1 MTLDE
6 LKAGRTAVLMGGT
19 SAEREVSLQSGTTVQ
34 RGLDEAGFQTLTIDP
49 ADANW
54 LDQLRTADFAFI
66 ALHGPGGED
75 GTLQGALELLDIPY
89 SGTGVLGSALALDK
103 LRCKQLW
110 QGAGLPTAGFEVLR
124 KDSDWQAVIDRL
136 GTVFVKPACEGSSI
150 GMAKAGNAGELQ
162 HAWQVA
168 SEFAGPVLAEQFVD
182 GPEYTVGVL
191 GVSALPAILL
201 ETDNEFYDYEAKYL
215 SDDTRYLCPCGL
227 SDSEEKELAALSL
240 NAFFALDCAV
250 WGRVDVMRDSAGR
263 FQLLEVNTVPGMT
276 THSLVPMAAA
286 QQGMDVAQL
295 VERVVALSLER
306 GE

>member
-6 LKAGRTAVLMGGT
+6 LKSGRTAVLMGGT
-19 SAEREVSLQSGTTVQ
+19 SAEREVSLQSGATVQ
-34 RGLDEAGFQTLTIDP
+34 AGLDEAGFQTLAIDP

-75 GTLQGALELLDIPY
+75 GSLQGALQLLDIPY

-124 KDSDWQAVIDRL
+124 GDSDWQAVIDRL

-150 GMAKAGNAGELQ
+150 GMARADNADELQ
-162 HAWQVA
+162 QAWQVA
-168 SEFAGPVLAEQFVD
+168 SDFAGPVLAEQFID

-191 GVSALPAILL
+191 GASALPAILL

-215 SDDTRYLCPCGL
+215 SEDTRYLCPCGL

-240 NAFFALDCAV
+240 DAFFALDCAI
-250 WGRVDVMRDSAGR
+250 WGRVDVMRDGAGR

-286 QQGMDVAQL
+286 QEGMQVAQL
-295 VERVVALSLER
+295 VERVVALSLEG